1 MNRSDDDQTIALEP
15 WRDLKELGFAGS
27 AKQVRRWLNERRTA
41 PAKTTP
47 HQWRSDQSRTASD
60 PVHGPAAALLSPRQL
75 AWLLVRSPEAL
86 PDPASRLSFF
96 ISLLLQTFKTLF
108 SRPWQGSPPAS
119 PRPRIRRN
127 KEFRPLLSVC

>member
-1 MNRSDDDQTIALEP
+1 MNRSDDDQTTALEP

-27 AKQVRRWLNERRTA
+27 AKQVRRWLNERCTA

-60 PVHGPAAALLSPRQL
+60 PVHGPAALLSPRQL

-86 PDPASRLSFF
+86 LDLAACR
-96 ISLLLQTFKTLF
+96 T
-108 SRPWQGSPPAS
+108 
-119 PRPRIRRN
+119 
-127 KEFRPLLSVC
+127 